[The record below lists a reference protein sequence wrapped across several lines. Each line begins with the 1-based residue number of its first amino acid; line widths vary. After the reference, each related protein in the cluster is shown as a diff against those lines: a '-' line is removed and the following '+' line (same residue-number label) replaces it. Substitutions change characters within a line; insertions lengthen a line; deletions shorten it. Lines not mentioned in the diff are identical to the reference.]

1 MGSNPDYFLQL
12 IKKSKKGRLKVYIGM
27 IAGVGKSYRMLQE
40 AHELLSA
47 GVDVQIGFI
56 ETHGRPETEALVH
69 GLPQIPLKEVFYKG
83 KNLKEMDLE
92 SILEKKPSIVI
103 VDELA
108 HTNIPGCTNQKR
120 WEDVQDLIDAGIHV
134 ITAFNV
140 QHLESLNDKVFQLSG
155 IEVSERIPD
164 VFLKKADEVVSIDL
178 PAEDLIKRLK
188 DGKIYKGPK
197 IQQALDNFFQSEK
210 ILQLR
215 ELALLQVAKNLEQKI
230 SFVQQ
235 KKASVVE
242 RFMACI
248 STNDVIARKVI
259 RKTARLANN
268 YNAEWY
274 VVYVKMPSESLEKI
288 DSRKQT
294 KLLANFKLANT
305 LGAKVFIYAAGEK
318 NSKEVIPDKLQ
329 LVQEGATTV
338 PTIKKNVA
346 EILFEASIENLAT
359 NIVIG
364 RPNQSFCR
372 TFTSKN
378 HFRELVKLIA
388 PTDIDLIVVT

>member
-12 IKKSKKGRLKVYIGM
+12 IKKSKKGRLKVYVGM

-40 AHELLSA
+40 AHELIKA

-56 ETHGRPETEALVH
+56 ETHGRSETEALVH

-92 SILEKKPSIVI
+92 SILEKRPSIVI

-108 HTNIPGCTNQKR
+108 HTNIPGSTNQKR

-318 NSKEVIPDKLQ
+318 NSEESISDELQ
-329 LVQEGATTV
+329 LIQEGATTV
-338 PTIKKNVA
+338 STIKKDVA

-364 RPNQSFCR
+364 RPNQSFWR

-378 HFRELVKLIA
+378 HFRELVKLIT